1 MQETKETDIENNC
14 ERVKPAG
21 YPTKRL
27 QKLCE
32 FSSVRK
38 RALWLPQK
46 GHLNLDT
53 GCLIS
58 RTPGEVI

>member
-1 MQETKETDIENNC
+1 MQKKETDIVNNC

-32 FSSVRK
+32 ISSVRN

-46 GHLNLDT
+46 GKLNLVFRLSYFPD
-53 GCLIS
+53 S
-58 RTPGEVI
+58 R